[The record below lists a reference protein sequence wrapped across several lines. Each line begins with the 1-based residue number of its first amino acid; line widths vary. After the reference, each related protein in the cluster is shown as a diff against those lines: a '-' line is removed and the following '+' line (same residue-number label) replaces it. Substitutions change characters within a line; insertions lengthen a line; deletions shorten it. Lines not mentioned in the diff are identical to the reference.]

1 LLRRKAGLVARV
13 DGLKEYNQNLINTSK
28 DMTILT
34 TKGAQNIEKL

>member
-1 LLRRKAGLVARV
+1 LLRKAGLVARV
-13 DGLKEYNQNLINTSK
+13 DGLKEYNLINTSK